1 MPQTVSCVR
10 GRPGSVRG
18 GMDREGRT
26 GPCPCG
32 PVGSGGR
39 NGKGE
44 GESLRRGASC
54 PPSPDGHVRIQ
65 ASGPGLE
72 QFLRLPAVGLGGGAG
87 LGTAQYAGHAVAGGF
102 GQHVGEVAEVLGR
115 GAEDLVTHLLAGFL
129 VVLGQMA
136 GQALRT
142 AGVGQQVAVQVA
154 DGAHDGAGELLLVGT
169 EGAQVVGHLV
179 IGGQGLVHV
188 GIAVRGADQGAAH
201 AVQHAEGA
209 VGTAAHAHALPQIA
223 HAHVTQ
229 DDAGRAVVG
238 VAQVVEVGR
247 LAHIVDLGRGQEGLG
262 GGQTV
267 AEGRQ
272 HQGRVTAGGQGG
284 QQVGGLP
291 LHGIQTGGLGVVTI
305 SASFTILS
313 GKKIGLSQRSIMA
326 ESVAAPQLRGVVRLT
341 GFIVRVTLGIELI
354 GALLMAPV
362 FCRDFGL
369 FRGLW
374 MSLFHSVSAFCNAGI
389 DLLGV
394 RGAYSSLTSYAYDP
408 LINLVIILLI
418 VIGGIG
424 FLTWDDIYR
433 NRHHISRYRMQSKVI
448 LSYSL
453 ALIFIPAILFFFL
466 EFQDIPA
473 GKRILVS
480 LFQSVTTRT
489 AGFNTADLSS
499 MRESGQFLMILLM
512 LVGGSPGSTAGG
524 IKTTTLAVLISCAT
538 AVFARKDS
546 PEMFKRRIIPD
557 IVATAIAIFF
567 MYTSLG
573 ILCAM
578 TLSILESLPLIPCL
592 FEAISA
598 LATVGL
604 SFGITPTLSVP
615 SKLILITFMFIGRV
629 GGLTIIYAT
638 MSGYKIQCGKFP
650 QEKISVG

>member
-1 MPQTVSCVR
+1 MFRILSAF
-10 GRPGSVRG
+10 
-18 GMDREGRT
+18 
-26 GPCPCG
+26 
-32 PVGSGGR
+32 
-39 NGKGE
+39 
-44 GESLRRGASC
+44 RRLNSFQII
-54 PPSPDGHVRIQ
+54 V
-65 ASGPGLE
+65 
-72 QFLRLPAVGLGGGAG
+72 LGFAFVILLGAG
-87 LGTAQYAGHAVAGGF
+87 ILMLPVSSADGSWTPFVNALFTSVTSVCVTGLVVCDTGTYWSSFGHAVI
-102 GQHVGEVAEVLGR
+102 
-115 GAEDLVTHLLAGFL
+115 
-129 VVLGQMA
+129 
-136 GQALRT
+136 
-142 AGVGQQVAVQVA
+142 
-154 DGAHDGAGELLLVGT
+154 LLL
-169 EGAQVVGHLV
+169 
-179 IGGQGLVHV
+179 
-188 GIAVRGADQGAAH
+188 
-201 AVQHAEGA
+201 
-209 VGTAAHAHALPQIA
+209 
-223 HAHVTQ
+223 
-229 DDAGRAVVG
+229 
-238 VAQVVEVGR
+238 
-247 LAHIVDLGRGQEGLG
+247 
-262 GGQTV
+262 
-267 AEGRQ
+267 
-272 HQGRVTAGGQGG
+272 
-284 QQVGGLP
+284 
-291 LHGIQTGGLGVVTI
+291 IQTGGLGVVTI

-448 LSYSL
+448 
-453 ALIFIPAILFFFL
+453 FIPAILFFFL

-499 MRESGQFLMILLM
+499 MRESGQLLMILLM

>member
-1 MPQTVSCVR
+1 MEQ
-10 GRPGSVRG
+10 
-18 GMDREGRT
+18 MLYE
-26 GPCPCG
+26 
-32 PVGSGGR
+32 
-39 NGKGE
+39 
-44 GESLRRGASC
+44 
-54 PPSPDGHVRIQ
+54 RIQ
-65 ASGPGLE
+65 IMFRILSA
-72 QFLRLPAVGLGGGAG
+72 FRRLNSFQIIVLGFAFVILLGAG
-87 LGTAQYAGHAVAGGF
+87 ILMLPVSSADGSWTPFVNALFTSVTSVCVTGLVVCDTGTYWSSFGHAVI
-102 GQHVGEVAEVLGR
+102 
-115 GAEDLVTHLLAGFL
+115 
-129 VVLGQMA
+129 
-136 GQALRT
+136 
-142 AGVGQQVAVQVA
+142 
-154 DGAHDGAGELLLVGT
+154 LLL
-169 EGAQVVGHLV
+169 
-179 IGGQGLVHV
+179 
-188 GIAVRGADQGAAH
+188 
-201 AVQHAEGA
+201 
-209 VGTAAHAHALPQIA
+209 
-223 HAHVTQ
+223 
-229 DDAGRAVVG
+229 
-238 VAQVVEVGR
+238 
-247 LAHIVDLGRGQEGLG
+247 
-262 GGQTV
+262 
-267 AEGRQ
+267 
-272 HQGRVTAGGQGG
+272 
-284 QQVGGLP
+284 
-291 LHGIQTGGLGVVTI
+291 IQTGGLGVVTI

-326 ESVAAPQLRGVVRLT
+326 ESVAAPQLS

-557 IVATAIAIFF
+557 IVATAIAILF

-578 TLSILESLPLIPCL
+578 TLSILESLPLMPCL
-592 FEAISA
+592 FEAFSA

-615 SKLILITFMFIGRV
+615 SKLILIAFMFIGRV